1 MQQPLYAS
9 RREDV
14 LVEYG
19 VREDVGLSHEEA
31 QRRLLEEGGNDI
43 PRRHHLF
50 GLRSLLRQVKNPLVV
65 ILLVA
70 LAATVYLNE
79 HLDAWVIFAAL
90 VINISIGI
98 LQELRASK
106 AFSLLLSSQEHS
118 VLVLRDGARTL
129 VPSAQI
135 VRGDIVVVEAGSV
148 VPADGYLLVASDLS
162 VSEAHLTGEATPV
175 EKQTGVLAPNLPLY
189 ERSNMLYMGSTVLSG
204 TGRMVVTAVG
214 KNAEVGAIA
223 ESLNEYRS
231 GETPVEQGIER
242 LARFIAFVVLGVVA
256 ALFVIG
262 VIRDLPL
269 SEVLLLA
276 IALAVSAV
284 PEGLPAAVTAILAI
298 GMEKILHEK
307 GLVKNL
313 LAAETLGSTTV
324 ILSDKTGT
332 LTEAS
337 MRVVGIV
344 SDVRAHAPTSVSAL
358 TPGEERTL
366 SYALYTSDASVLSGG
381 EALHGRPVERAVAS
395 FALDA
400 GLFERLTIELETRLD
415 FLKFSS
421 EHRFAAAIGVKGG
434 EQFLCATGAPEFLL
448 DAAAF
453 MRAGDSAVPFT
464 PEARAAF
471 GERIAEE
478 ARGGRRLIGVLSRSF
493 QHDRIDRT
501 NPGHA
506 LAGGVFEGLI
516 VLDDPVRQDV
526 PRAVAEM
533 KRAGVRVVMVTGD
546 APQTAEAI
554 AVAAGIA
561 EEGERAV
568 MGDTLDSIGDRELA
582 DLLMSRSIFARVLPA
597 QKKRLVEVLTARGEV
612 VAMTGDGVNDAPALK
627 AAAIGIAVGSG
638 TAVARE
644 VADLVL
650 LGDSF
655 AILVAAVREG
665 RRIMDNLKKTVTHLV
680 ATNFH
685 EVFLVLFAIAASL
698 PLPLLPIQILWIN
711 ILQGGLLNFA
721 FAFEPAERDVMSRSP
736 RSKTLRN
743 VLTREVAEL
752 IVVAGLI
759 TGIFS
764 VALYVWLVAQG
775 LPIEQ
780 VRSILFVMISLDA
793 LFFSLSLKRLHA
805 PVWTAPLFNNRFL
818 LGALALA
825 ACGVL
830 LTFSVPMLREILG
843 LVPLSAFDFAVLTG
857 VALVNLFTIE
867 FSKRIAFRRLK
878 TTSGTLR
885 PV

>member
-1 MQQPLYAS
+1 MQQALYAS

-14 LVEYG
+14 LVECG
-19 VREDVGLSHEEA
+19 VHEDTGLSHDEA
-31 QRRLLEEGGNDI
+31 ARRLAEEGGNEI
-43 PRRHHLF
+43 ARRHHLF
-50 GLRSLLRQVKNPLVV
+50 GLRSMLRQVKNPLVA

-70 LAATVYLNE
+70 LGATIYLNE

-90 VINISIGI
+90 IINIAIGI

-106 AFSLLLSSQEHS
+106 AFSLLLSSQEHA
-118 VLVLRDGARTL
+118 VLVLRNGVREL
-129 VPSAQI
+129 VPSAHV
-135 VRGDIVVVEAGSV
+135 VRGDIVFVEAGNV
-148 VPADGYLLVASDLS
+148 VSADGYLLASSDLS

-175 EKQTGVLAPNLPLY
+175 EKQTGVLAHNLPLY
-189 ERSNMLYMGSTVLSG
+189 ERTNMLYMGSTVLSG
-204 TGRMVVTAVG
+204 TGRMVVSAVG
-214 KNAEVGAIA
+214 KHAEVGAIA

-256 ALFVIG
+256 ALVFIG
-262 VIRDLPL
+262 ILRDLPL
-269 SEVLLLA
+269 SEILLLA

-307 GLVKNL
+307 GLVRNL
-313 LAAETLGSTTV
+313 LAAETLGSTTI

-332 LTEAS
+332 LTEAK
-337 MRVVGIV
+337 MRVVNIV
-344 SDVRAHAPTSVSAL
+344 TEAGVYTPTTVTAL
-358 TPGEERTL
+358 TSDEERLL
-366 SYALYTSDASVLSGG
+366 SFALYTSDASVLSGG
-381 EALHGRPVERAVAS
+381 AALHGRPVERAVAS

-400 GLFERLTIELETRLD
+400 GLFERVTTELEARLD

-421 EHRFAAAIGVKGG
+421 EHRFAALVGVLGG
-434 EQFLCATGAPEFLL
+434 EQFLAATGAPELL
-448 DAAAF
+448 LARATF
-453 MRAGDSAVPFT
+453 VRAGGVVVPLS
-464 PEARAAF
+464 EQARQAF
-471 GERIAEE
+471 VQRIGEE
-478 ARGGRRLIGVLSRSF
+478 ARGGRRLIGVLSRPCE
-493 QHDRIDRT
+493 HTRLDRG
-501 NPGHA
+501 NPAEA
-506 LAGGVFEGLI
+506 LTGGIFEGLI

-526 PRAVAEM
+526 PSAVAEI

-561 EEGERAV
+561 DENDRAV
-568 MGDTLDSIGDRELA
+568 MGDTLDALSDDELGE
-582 DLLMSRSIFARVLPA
+582 LLMSRSIFARVLPA

-680 ATNFH
+680 TTNFH

-721 FAFEPAERDVMSRSP
+721 FAFEPAERDVMRRSP
-736 RSKTLRN
+736 RSRELKT
-743 VLTREVAEL
+743 VLTREVSEL

-825 ACGVL
+825 VCGVL
-830 LTFSVPMLREILG
+830 LTFSIPTLREVLG
-843 LVPLSAFDFAVLTG
+843 LVPLAPFDFAVLTG
-857 VALVNLFTIE
+857 VAVVNLFTIE
-867 FSKRIAFRRLK
+867 FAKRIAFRRSK
-878 TTSGTLR
+878 TTSGTLK